1 MRANRVIVYLNKYF
15 PLKKNQIKTKLK
27 YPKKNKYALL
37 VALIISANTTDKQ
50 VNKVTSKLFKKAS
63 DPYSMINIGE
73 KKISQIIKS
82 AGMAKKKASYIY
94 KMSKQL
100 VDSEFK
106 FSHKRMED
114 LLYEQMPILKKNLVL
129 LSGVGNKIAGV
140 YIINAR
146 LFDKNIKEND
156 FPVDTHVKQFAIKFG
171 LTKNKDP
178 TKISRDLKKLF
189 PPTMWAK
196 LHYQMIAANRIKN

>member
-1 MRANRVIVYLNKYF
+1 MKVNRIVTYLDKYF

-37 VALIISANTTDKQ
+37 VALIISANTTDEQ
-50 VNKVTSKLFKKAS
+50 VNKVTNELFNKAKN
-63 DPYSMINIGE
+63 PRNMIKIGE
-73 KKISQIIKS
+73 NKIAHIIKS

-100 VDSEFK
+100 VDK
-106 FSHKRMED
+106 
-114 LLYEQMPILKKNLVL
+114 QMPVLKKNLML

-140 YIINAR
+140 YIINAK
-146 LFDKNIKEND
+146 LFDKNVKEND
-156 FPVDTHVKQFAIKFG
+156 FPVDTHVKQFAIKYK

-178 TKISRDLKKLF
+178 AKISQDLKNIF
-189 PPTMWAK
+189 PATIWAK
-196 LHYQMIAANRIKN
+196 LHYQMIAAGRSKKNEYILL